1 MSQIALV
8 GPATPLG
15 AQVKPQ
21 LEAAGIRAEEI
32 EFFSPMPGPGI
43 GGGEHGV
50 TDYDGA
56 AEWVKSVMS
65 ENLQKARL
73 VLLCEPL
80 PEGVPPPPQAAIFDL
95 PASLRGETRLPLWHG
110 AGIPA
115 PGLRRFPA
123 PSALLLTRL
132 MPLFPGASDVRIT
145 HLASATECFA
155 DGAEKLIDDARR
167 LLSGADGFDAETSAI
182 FNLRPQGAEARAGF
196 EKDFSAL
203 LPKQKPPAFNSLT
216 GGQFHCGLLLV
227 ELAGAAAPG
236 AWPAGWTTGPFASVQ
251 SAAGLA
257 APLLNCETL
266 TGGLRLQ
273 IAYDPFSAALFPA
286 LHDALREL
294 TDDA

>member
-95 PASLRGETRLPLWHG
+95 PASLRGDAKLPLWHG
-110 AGIPA
+110 TGIPA

-123 PSALLLTRL
+123 PSALLLARL
-132 MPLFPGASDVRIT
+132 LPLFSGVTDARVT

-182 FNLRPQGAEARAGF
+182 FNLRPQGAEAQAGF
-196 EKDFSAL
+196 KEDFSVM
-203 LPKQKPPAFNSLT
+203 LPKQKPPAFSRLT

-227 ELAGAAAPG
+227 ELAGATAPDT
-236 AWPAGWTTGPFASVQ
+236 WPAGWTPGPFASVQ
-251 SAAGLA
+251 SAAGLDG
-257 APLLNCETL
+257 PLITCESIA
-266 TGGLRLQ
+266 GGLRLQ

-286 LHDALREL
+286 LHEALREL
-294 TDDA
+294 TADA

>member
-32 EFFSPMPGPGI
+32 EFFSPMPGPGV
-43 GGGEHGV
+43 GVGEHGV

-80 PEGVPPPPQAAIFDL
+80 PEGVPAPPQAAIFDL
-95 PASLRGETRLPLWHG
+95 PASLRGAARLPLWQG
-110 AGIPA
+110 TGIPT

-123 PSALLLTRL
+123 PSALLLSRL
-132 MPLFPGASDVRIT
+132 LPLFPGAADARVT
-145 HLASATECFA
+145 HLASATECF
-155 DGAEKLIDDARR
+155 DEGAEKLIDDARR

-182 FNLRPQGAEARAGF
+182 FNLRPQGGEAQAGF
-196 EKDFSAL
+196 IADFSAL
-203 LPKQKPPAFNSLT
+203 LPGQKPPAFNRLT

-227 ELAGAAAPG
+227 ELAGTAMPG
-236 AWPAGWTTGPFASVQ
+236 AWPAGWQLGPFASGQ
-251 SAAGLA
+251 SAAGLE
-257 APLLNCETL
+257 APHFTCEPL
-266 TGGLRLQ
+266 AGGLRLQ

-286 LHDALREL
+286 LHHALREL
-294 TDDA
+294 TADA